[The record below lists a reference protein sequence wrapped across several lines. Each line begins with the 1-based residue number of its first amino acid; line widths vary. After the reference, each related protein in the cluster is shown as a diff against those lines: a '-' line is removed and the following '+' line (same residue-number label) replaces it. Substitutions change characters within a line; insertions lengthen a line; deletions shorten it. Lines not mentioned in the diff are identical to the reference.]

1 MVLTTL
7 EGDAAIRSARETIA
21 QSFSIEGGNAIIDLV
36 ATIMVYKFNNL
47 TRDEVN
53 TMLEIEF
60 QQTRVYQEAKAEG
73 RTEGRTEGR
82 IEGERLLV
90 VRLLTRKLGDLS
102 PETVAGVNSLSIER
116 LESLG
121 EVLLDFTTLAD
132 LEIFLGNS
140 NS

>member
-1 MVLTTL
+1 
-7 EGDAAIRSARETIA
+7 
-21 QSFSIEGGNAIIDLV
+21 
-36 ATIMVYKFNNL
+36 MVYKFNNL

-53 TMLEIEF
+53 TMLGIEF

-73 RTEGRTEGR
+73 RTEGR
-82 IEGERLLV
+82 IEGERALV

-102 PETVAGVNSLSIER
+102 PEIAAQINGLSIER

-121 EVLLDFTTLAD
+121 EVLLDFTTLAE
-132 LEIFLGNS
+132 LENFLASS